1 MYINYVNDRKSLGYK
16 CLVDTQCGNRLV
28 LITYSSVVFVKNVTL
43 NGKRKIFV
51 IIVGMIIIFSDVK
64 SADAI
69 GTSPPLQPRV
79 VCIMSNQ
86 NTNRLIQ
93 PSKVKLDLEIKPK
106 IIMPSLSKNV
116 KNPGELSLPTY
127 IYLMDDKFLRRPEIS
142 SIIRELRGGA
152 LSTALIGNTIF
163 VAVLYGIWLLASGS
177 EGFVQQPNPGWGL
190 GNNLY
195 EPPGLVRPADCETQL
210 YAGSPQ
216 QSLKTEASRNQP
228 NPKDRWILVESRPE
242 LTMRRGQAQ
251 FKTKDHGALA
261 GLPYKIKKNGG
272 TSTART
278 EENIDRFMDVVEEIV
293 ENPNSIW
300 FEDGTYQGG
309 TNREVKSINI
319 YNEEENRIAIFKRS
333 TGEFMTFCE
342 PNDDERED
350 LLETGNFGGQ
360 FGWFSGQAKN
370 VPPKVKAEQNVAD
383 EITPIDSFESHVMG
397 ITPAPAYEFSSV
409 DEGQNPGF
417 TPLNSFESDVMGI
430 TPLDSSSS
438 DYQI

>member
-28 LITYSSVVFVKNVTL
+28 SITYPSVVFVKNVTL

-51 IIVGMIIIFSDVK
+51 IIAGMIIIFSNVK

-69 GTSPPLQPRV
+69 DTPPLQTRV
-79 VCIMSNQ
+79 VCIKSNQ

-106 IIMPSLSKNV
+106 MIMPSLSKNV
-116 KNPGELSLPTY
+116 KNPRELFLPTY

-152 LSTALIGNTIF
+152 LSSTALIGNTIF
-163 VAVLYGIWLLASGS
+163 VAVLYSIWLLASGS
-177 EGFVQQPNPGWGL
+177 EGFVQQPNPGWRL
-190 GNNLY
+190 RNNLY
-195 EPPGLVRPADCETQL
+195 EPTGLVRPADSETQL

-242 LTMRRGQAQ
+242 LIMRRGQAQ
-251 FKTKDHGALA
+251 YKTKDHGALV

-272 TSTART
+272 TSTTIT
-278 EENIDRFMDVVEEIV
+278 EENIDRFMDGVEEIV

-300 FEDGTYQGG
+300 FEEGTYLSG

-319 YNEEENRIAIFKRS
+319 YNEEQNRIAIFKRS
-333 TGEFMTFCE
+333 TGEFITFCE
-342 PNDDERED
+342 PNKVDRED

-360 FGWFSGQAKN
+360 SGWFSGQAKN

-383 EITPIDSFESHVMG
+383 EITPIDSFESHVIG

-409 DEGQNPGF
+409 DEGQNLGF

>member
-1 MYINYVNDRKSLGYK
+1 MYINYVNDRKSLGYE
-16 CLVDTQCGNRLV
+16 CLVDTYCGNRLV
-28 LITYSSVVFVKNVTL
+28 LITDSSVVFVKNVTL

-51 IIVGMIIIFSDVK
+51 IIVGMIVIFSDVK

-79 VCIMSNQ
+79 VRIMSNQ

-93 PSKVKLDLEIKPK
+93 PSQVKLDLEIKPK

-152 LSTALIGNTIF
+152 WSTALIGNTIF

-210 YAGSPQ
+210 YAGSPH
-216 QSLKTEASRNQP
+216 QSLKTEASRNQQ
-228 NPKDRWILVESRPE
+228 NPKDRSILVESCPE
-242 LTMRRGQAQ
+242 LIIRRGQAQ

-278 EENIDRFMDVVEEIV
+278 EENIDRFTDVVEEIV
-293 ENPNSIW
+293 KNPNSIW

-309 TNREVKSINI
+309 TNREVESINI
-319 YNEEENRIAIFKRS
+319 YNEEENRIAIFKPS
-333 TGEFMTFCE
+333 TGEFITFCE
-342 PNDDERED
+342 PTDDERED

-397 ITPAPAYEFSSV
+397 ITPAPADEFSSV

>member
-1 MYINYVNDRKSLGYK
+1 MNSLLYYSISSDLTKGEIIEIDRKTFK
-16 CLVDTQCGNRLV
+16 NRQTVFFFVRNLASNAKNKTRKV
-28 LITYSSVVFVKNVTL
+28 SVVIILGGAIYFSNVQP
-43 NGKRKIFV
+43 
-51 IIVGMIIIFSDVK
+51 SE
-64 SADAI
+64 AI
-69 GTSPPLQPRV
+69 GLTMPPAPVVRV
-79 VCIMSNQ
+79 
-86 NTNRLIQ
+86 Q
-93 PSKVKLDLEIKPK
+93 PSYQYDSKVQIANVIPRKKDLIVYKSPKEI
-106 IIMPSLSKNV
+106 LF
-116 KNPGELSLPTY
+116 GELSLPTY

-152 LSTALIGNTIF
+152 WSTALIGNTIF

-177 EGFVQQPNPGWGL
+177 EGFVQQSNPGWGL
-190 GNNLY
+190 GNN
-195 EPPGLVRPADCETQL
+195 PPGLVRPADCETQL

-242 LTMRRGQAQ
+242 LVIRRGQAQ

-278 EENIDRFMDVVEEIV
+278 EENIDKFMDVVEEII

-309 TNREVKSINI
+309 TNREVESINI

-342 PNDDERED
+342 PNNDEIEN
-350 LLETGNFGGQ
+350 LLEAGNFGGQ
-360 FGWFSGQAKN
+360 LGWFSGQAKN
-370 VPPKVKAEQNVAD
+370 LPPKVKAEQNVAD
-383 EITPIDSFESHVMG
+383 EMTLIDSFESHVMR
-397 ITPAPAYEFSSV
+397 ITPAPAYESSSV

-417 TPLNSFESDVMGI
+417 TPQNSFESDVMGI

>member
-1 MYINYVNDRKSLGYK
+1 M
-16 CLVDTQCGNRLV
+16 
-28 LITYSSVVFVKNVTL
+28 VT
-43 NGKRKIFV
+43 K
-51 IIVGMIIIFSDVK
+51 IIFSDVK
-64 SADAI
+64 SAQAI

-79 VCIMSNQ
+79 VRIMSNQ

-116 KNPGELSLPTY
+116 KTLPTY

-142 SIIRELRGGA
+142 SIIRELRGGSWSA
-152 LSTALIGNTIF
+152 ALIGNTIF

-242 LTMRRGQAQ
+242 LIMRRGQVQ
-251 FKTKDHGALA
+251 FKTKDHGALV

-278 EENIDRFMDVVEEIV
+278 EENMDRFMDVVEEIV

-309 TNREVKSINI
+309 TNREVESINI

-370 VPPKVKAEQNVAD
+370 VPLKDKAEQNVAD
-383 EITPIDSFESHVMG
+383 EITLIDSFESHVMG